1 MMRTIWWDM
10 DGTIANLY
18 AVENW
23 LPMLRAED
31 TTPYKEAEVMWNMSQ
46 LARLMN
52 QVQKL
57 GYKLGIISWTSKGG
71 SDRYNAEV
79 ANAKM
84 TWLKAHL
91 ASVQFDEV
99 CIVKYGTP
107 KSLVMQTEDDILFD
121 DEEGNRD
128 AWLGEAYEPEMMIKV
143 LKALMGKGVII

>member
-1 MMRTIWWDM
+1 MRTIWWDM

-31 TTPYKEAEVMWNMSQ
+31 TTPYVEAKVMWNMSQ

-57 GYKLGIISWTSKGG
+57 GYRLGIISWTSKGG
-71 SDRYNAEV
+71 SDLYNIAV
-79 ANAKM
+79 DTAKRE
-84 TWLKAHL
+84 WLDTHL
-91 ASVQFDEV
+91 ASVNFDYV
-99 CIVKYGTP
+99 YIVKYGTP

-121 DEEGNRD
+121 DEEQNREN
-128 AWLGEAYEPEMMIKV
+128 WLGEAYEPDMMIKV
-143 LKALMGKGVII
+143 LKALLGKEW

>member
-1 MMRTIWWDM
+1 MRTIWWDM

-31 TTPYKEAEVMWNMSQ
+31 TTPYEEAEVMWNMSQ

-52 QVQKL
+52 QAQKL
-57 GYKLGIISWTSKGG
+57 GYKLGIISWT
-71 SDRYNAEV
+71 
-79 ANAKM
+79 AKAG
-84 TWLKAHL
+84 TESYHEAVKQAKLGWLKKHL
-91 ASVQFDEV
+91 TSVNWDNI

-121 DEEGNRD
+121 DEQPNREN
-128 AWLGEAYEPEMMIKV
+128 WLGEAYEPQDMIQV
-143 LKALMGKGVII
+143 LKALLGKEW

>member
-1 MMRTIWWDM
+1 MRTIWWDM

-31 TTPYKEAEVMWNMSQ
+31 TTPYVEAEVMWNMSQ

-71 SDRYNAEV
+71 SDLYNIAV
-79 ANAKM
+79 DTAKRE
-84 TWLKAHL
+84 WLDTHL
-91 ASVQFDEV
+91 ASVDFDYV
-99 CIVKYGTP
+99 YIVKYGTP

-121 DEEGNRD
+121 DEEPNRD

-143 LKALMGKGVII
+143 LKALLGRY